1 MRDNHYQVVVISD
14 KNAEIRE
21 VSTSSLRMLLIG
33 SLVVF
38 SMIMMV
44 YFTADYLTD
53 IFYGKRLSTL
63 RNQNKQLVTKI
74 NAINGRIL
82 LLTDQLVSVER
93 KDRAIRTYA
102 DLPLIDEDIREVG
115 VGGIDTK
122 IEMQSSLIRSFGQ
135 AQAC

>member
-115 VGGIDTK
+115 VGGILNHE
-122 IEMQSSLIRSFGQ
+122 ISRIISYQPLMLL
-135 AQAC
+135 